1 MKRFFLHLAVVWC
14 LSCATGAAAMVEFLV
29 APGASISREQ
39 KPLFPDE
46 AVSAAETVVKQSEEQ
61 LRTGTGDA
69 VGMLNARILFWKAK
83 LQHPQ
88 TGPEDRGRLLDD
100 IRKADGERMKLIE
113 ARYRNGL
120 LPATEYRTAVFR
132 MVWERLEW
140 DDSPENTAAAVKA
153 AEVLKE
159 TVLQQG
165 QGGVADRAQSLL
177 ADITCAETRL
187 RQLSIGASGALEQVT
202 AVHKLYEELIE
213 LYAARAEYEGA
224 SSIAMFEATLAA
236 LKFARACASHVYRNA
251 SAVQEL
257 DAAIRDTYRNLLV
270 DYSYAELREEITRS
284 ECLLMENSFVEE
296 VRGQMHAAFPEKT
309 PLIQRIISLPDNWC
323 YEEHKADFIERLYAG
338 EYRMVEGDYG
348 VAEFLKIGGDGCIGQ
363 RMFILSPKKE
373 LCLLSENWEEG
384 EETDSL
390 SRYLPGKDEW
400 ETCSDDV
407 PKEILEEG
415 PEKSYQKLLRLLK

>member
-1 MKRFFLHLAVVWC
+1 MKRFFLHLAVVWY
-14 LSCATGAAAMVEFLV
+14 LSCAPGVAAMVEFLV
-29 APGASISREQ
+29 PPGTSISREQ

-46 AVSAAETVVKQSEEQ
+46 AVAAAETVLKQSEAQ
-61 LRTGTGDA
+61 LRTGTEDA
-69 VGMLNARILFWKAK
+69 VGMLNAKILFWKSK
-83 LQHPQ
+83 LKHPQ
-88 TGPEDRGRLLDD
+88 TGAEERGRLLDD
-100 IRKADGERMKLIE
+100 IRNADGERVKLLE

-120 LPATEYRTAVFR
+120 LPATEYRTTAFR

-153 AEVLKE
+153 AEALKE

-165 QGGVADRAQSLL
+165 QGGVVDRAQSLL
-177 ADITCAETRL
+177 ADITCAGARL
-187 RQLSIGASGALEQVT
+187 RQLSSDASGVQEQVST
-202 AVHKLYEELIE
+202 VHKLYEELIE

-236 LKFARACASHVYRNA
+236 LKFARACATHVYRNA

-338 EYRMVEGDYG
+338 EYRMVEGDDG

-373 LCLLSENWEEG
+373 LCLLLENWEEG

-390 SRYLPGKDEW
+390 SRYLPEQDEW
-400 ETCSDDV
+400 ETCSDTV
-407 PKEILEEG
+407 PKSFLEEEVG
-415 PEKSYQKLLRLLK
+415 ENAQKLLRLLK